1 MTKTVFLLIWMLIA
15 LSPLCYC
22 YDAGNITNYYT
33 PFNGGTNCGSH
44 CPSGYT
50 YMGDYACSDG
60 RGAWNGGAFHFQDH
74 IPSNQGYVLHKFSIT
89 IYLTY
94 CNTSTVLILLGGM
107 YCMCCQWCIGDGAKT
122 SFRCSD
128 GEEYLV
134 ATNTTSCSC
143 PNCVVPVTFASVT
156 DEDGLVGYHYQQTN
170 TIAFQVVTTPT
181 YNPTLCISGVELTLY
196 YGPGLYQCNYAR
208 LIMHFSELLCYF
220 IVSRH
225 WSCNRQY
232 NSICFW

>member
-1 MTKTVFLLIWMLIA
+1 MTNTVFLLIWMLIA

-107 YCMCCQWCIGDGAKT
+107 YCMCCQWCIGDGAKP
-122 SFRCSD
+122 SFRCS
-128 GEEYLV
+128 V
-134 ATNTTSCSC
+134 WWR
-143 PNCVVPVTFASVT
+143 
-156 DEDGLVGYHYQQTN
+156 
-170 TIAFQVVTTPT
+170 
-181 YNPTLCISGVELTLY
+181 ISGCYKHYKLLMSKLCGSRYICKCNGWGRIGWLSLPADKY
-196 YGPGLYQCNYAR
+196 YCIPSSDNTYL
-208 LIMHFSELLCYF
+208 
-220 IVSRH
+220 
-225 WSCNRQY
+225 
-232 NSICFW
+232 